1 MRYHRLMLEGSQS
14 KLPAIR
20 AEDGIALFLD
30 LDGTLVDFASHPDD
44 VVLLERTRNS
54 LQRLHERLGGAVA
67 IITGRD
73 IETVDRI
80 TAPVHLPIAGVHG
93 LMRRDANGQVHHMAV
108 DDEALERIRAQL
120 DVWSKDHPG
129 VLVERKPGAVA
140 LHYRKRPDLEDACAH
155 LMDEMG
161 GGLEGF
167 LLLRGKSVIELRG
180 GGTDKGQAIR
190 AFISEEPFAGRKPVF
205 AGDDVTDEDG
215 FEAVNAKDGITIKVG
230 EGKSVAR
237 YRAETVE
244 AFTEWLAATAERLS
258 GKAR

>member
-1 MRYHRLMLEGSQS
+1 M
-14 KLPAIR
+14 LPAIR

-30 LDGTLVDFASHPDD
+30 LDGTLVEFASHPDD
-44 VVLLERTRNS
+44 VVLRDRTRDS
-54 LQRLHERLGGAVA
+54 LQRLHQNLGGAVA

-93 LMRRDANGQVHHMAV
+93 LMRRDANGHVHQMTV
-108 DDEALERIRAQL
+108 DDEVLEAIRNRL
-120 DVWSKDHPG
+120 NVWVADHEG
-129 VLVERKPGAVA
+129 LLVERKPGAVV
-140 LHYRKRPDLEDACAH
+140 LHYRQRPDLEDACTH
-155 LMDEMG
+155 KMDELG

-180 GGTDKGQAIR
+180 GGTDKGQAIG
-190 AFISEEPFAGRKPVF
+190 AFFAGRKPVF

-215 FEAVNAKDGITIKVG
+215 FKAVNAKEGITIKVG
-230 EGKSVAR
+230 EGETAAR

-244 AFTEWLAATAERLS
+244 AFTEWLAATADRLS
-258 GKAR
+258 VGGN